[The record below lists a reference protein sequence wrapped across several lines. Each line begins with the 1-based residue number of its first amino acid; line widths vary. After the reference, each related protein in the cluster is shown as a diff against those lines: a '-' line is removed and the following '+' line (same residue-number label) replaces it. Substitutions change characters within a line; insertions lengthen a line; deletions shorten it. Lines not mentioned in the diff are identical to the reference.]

1 MKRLLFAI
9 LLAALPALPAHA
21 LEPERREV
29 IVLSARVWDGY
40 QYKETFLPSTY
51 PELTLIAGQDSA
63 VAFVRTEEYFWPLS
77 RQVYVDF
84 EQQRDVVPGTLRIE
98 RDGQLVAEEPP
109 QPYSILYPEGAIN
122 GNGSLLWGEKA
133 VAAYAEDQQAQRD
146 FARTYV
152 EAQRAHTDYERRLL
166 ESGAARAQ
174 GKPVEVIPPPP
185 PLPSPSLRLV
195 TKPVYGFRVGLEPG
209 QYKLSVWQDGA
220 MVPGTERSL
229 RVVSITGRDD
239 VVADVVPEE
248 RWTQPLASNSARS
261 RIFARPGTTLYLSLN
276 EAQRFDEADYLPVIS
291 PQAQAVGGRD
301 MWVRRKPSDLGTISV
316 DGGALARQD
325 LKVDQT
331 AGSGFGYVVRVAKQG
346 ETPDMAAFAVSVP
359 AEPDRRR
366 VTLRE
371 DASGFRREIVVVHP
385 RNAGLG
391 LGLALLPLAFAFVLL
406 ILRRMRARA
415 A

>member
-9 LLAALPALPAHA
+9 LLATLSALPAHA

-40 QYKETFLPSTY
+40 QYRETFLPSTY

-84 EQQRDVVPGTLRIE
+84 EQQRDIIPGTLRIE
-98 RDGQLVAEEPP
+98 KGGELVAEEPP
-109 QPYSILYPEGAIN
+109 QPYSILYPDGAIN

-152 EAQRAHTDYERRLL
+152 EAKRAHTDYERRLL
-166 ESGAARAQ
+166 QSGAARAQ
-174 GKPVEVIPPPP
+174 GKPAEVISPPT
-185 PLPSPSLRLV
+185 PLPTPSLRLV

-209 QYKLSVWQDGA
+209 QYKLSIWQDGA
-220 MVPGTERSL
+220 MVPGTARSL

-239 VVADVVPEE
+239 LVADVVPEE

-261 RIFARPGTTLYLSLN
+261 RIFARPGTTLYLSLVN
-276 EAQRFDEADYLPVIS
+276 AQTFDESDYLPVVS
-291 PQAQAVGGRD
+291 PQAQTVGGRD
-301 MWVRRKPSDLGTISV
+301 MWVRRKPSDIATISV
-316 DGGALARQD
+316 DGVGLARQD

-331 AGSGFGYVVRVAKQG
+331 AGSGFGYVVRGAKHG
-346 ETPDMAAFAVSVP
+346 ETPDMMAFAVNVP
-359 AEPDRRR
+359 ADPDRRR
-366 VTLRE
+366 VTLSD
-371 DASGFRREIVVVHP
+371 DATGFWREIVVVHR
-385 RNAGLG
+385 RNSGLG
-391 LGLALLPLAFAFVLL
+391 LGLALLPLAFAFALL
-406 ILRRMRARA
+406 IRRRVRARA
-415 A
+415 G